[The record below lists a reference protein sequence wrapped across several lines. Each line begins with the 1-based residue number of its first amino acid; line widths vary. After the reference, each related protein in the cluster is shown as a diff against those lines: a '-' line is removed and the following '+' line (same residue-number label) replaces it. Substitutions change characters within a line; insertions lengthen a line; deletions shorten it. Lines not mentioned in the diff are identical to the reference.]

1 MGLQLLAKL
10 ESRHHFEKTNRFK
23 EALHIAL
30 AGPKIKRLTV
40 IKPFSLQAL
49 PSKIQQILIRL

>member
-23 EALHIAL
+23 EALHMAL
-30 AGPKIKRLTV
+30 AGPKVK
-40 IKPFSLQAL
+40 
-49 PSKIQQILIRL
+49 